1 MGTADLR
8 PHPPL
13 IVGSRDARA
22 GLPSFGSGREP
33 RAEAEDGERRASI
46 DLDRIAE
53 YGVPVPDRA
62 RDVRE
67 NVVSVVKVSP
77 SWKWSKR
84 PDRRRR
90 PPTDGDTLDAFADS
104 RTQ

>member
-1 MGTADLR
+1 MGTAALR
-8 PHPPL
+8 PHPP
-13 IVGSRDARA
+13 SRAVEGARA

-33 RAEAEDGERRASI
+33 RVAAEAGERQASI

-77 SWKWSKR
+77 SWKWSR
-84 PDRRRR
+84 S
-90 PPTDGDTLDAFADS
+90 T
-104 RTQ
+104 